1 MMLSEQNGNLPD
13 YEIIALKYASRPA
26 LRAANFGGG
35 DPHDGPMPLDYY
47 VWVVR
52 NKDDLFLID
61 TGFAED
67 MAIKRHRTLHR
78 TPMEALS
85 LIGITPERIKNIV
98 ITHLHND
105 HIGTFDA
112 YPNARFHLQDS
123 EVEFATGRHMACVL
137 HSRPYEVDHV
147 AGVVRLVYKDRVVF
161 HNGDGVIAPGLSVHR
176 VGGHTAG
183 MQAVRVHTARGW
195 VVLASDA
202 SHFYEHFVTKR
213 FFPLVFHVGE
223 VMQGYQLLHAL
234 AESQDHIIPGHD
246 PLVMDLYPTCS
257 KALENIAVRLDL
269 PPKASI
275 VETLAARKF

>member
-183 MQAVRVHTARGW
+183 MQVVRVHTARGW